1 MADYRHMPRGNHPAM
16 VRPSGPPGPPGPPKQ
31 PVFPSLCPE
40 FLKGVC
46 SVFQCPKNHPEASLL
61 FCQPYQRDLCQNTT
75 SCQYMHA
82 TGDEEQYYKDTG
94 LIPLRFMN
102 QAIVMERGKGPLP
115 NGQPSLFPADTGAA
129 AEVKPNGVIEV
140 PILQNQFTSQSMP
153 NLAANIAPF
162 PVMQGNTF
170 PAPPIVA
177 PVKKDLIMDMK
188 HKMEVDPQSKR
199 QKLSYDELEAES
211 NMLKEK
217 VKVLERKIEVL
228 DSTNELLLDKNA
240 KLRDG
245 RGSSK
250 RSPDRKRSPDK
261 RERRRGRSKERSPRE
276 RGGGNRFD
284 NDRSGPRDNNFRGG
298 NNNNFNRPG
307 APDSF
312 RPGPP
317 AANNM

>member
-1 MADYRHMPRGNHPAM
+1 MADYRHMPRGNHPGM
-16 VRPSGPPGPPGPPKQ
+16 VRPSGPPPGPPKH

-102 QAIVMERGKGPLP
+102 QPIVMERGKGPLP
-115 NGQPSLFPADTGAA
+115 NGQPSLFPAESAA
-129 AEVKPNGVIEV
+129 PAEVKANGVIEPV
-140 PILQNQFTSQSMP
+140 LQTQYTAP
-153 NLAANIAPF
+153 TVTNLAPTIAPF
-162 PVMQGNTF
+162 PVMQSNTF
-170 PAPPIVA
+170 PAPPA
-177 PVKKDLIMDMK
+177 NLPAVKKDV
-188 HKMEVDPQSKR
+188 VDPQAKR
-199 QKLSYDELEAES
+199 QKLSYEELEAES

-240 KLRDG
+240 KLRDHG
-245 RGSSK
+245 RSSSK
-250 RSPDRKRSPDK
+250 RSPDRKRSPDTK
-261 RERRRGRSKERSPRE
+261 RERRRGRSKERSPKE
-276 RGGGNRFD
+276 RGNRWD
-284 NDRSGPRDNNFRGG
+284 NDRGPRDNNFRGG
-298 NNNNFNRPG
+298 NNFNRPG
-307 APDSF
+307 APDTF
-312 RPGPP
+312 RQGGPP
-317 AANNM
+317 AANNNV

>member
-1 MADYRHMPRGNHPAM
+1 M
-16 VRPSGPPGPPGPPKQ
+16 
-31 PVFPSLCPE
+31 
-40 FLKGVC
+40 
-46 SVFQCPKNHPEASLL
+46 FQCPKNHPEASLL

-102 QAIVMERGKGPLP
+102 QPIVMERGKGPLP
-115 NGQPSLFPADTGAA
+115 NGQPSLFPADPAA
-129 AEVKPNGVIEV
+129 ADEVKPNGVIDV
-140 PILQNQFTSQSMP
+140 PVLQNPFPVQNMVP

-170 PAPPIVA
+170 PAPPVNTFPI
-177 PVKKDLIMDMK
+177 KKELIMDIK
-188 HKMEVDPQSKR
+188 HKMEVDPQIAKR
-199 QKLSYDELEAES
+199 QKLSYDELETES

-261 RERRRGRSKERSPRE
+261 RERRRGRSKERSPNDR
-276 RGGGNRFD
+276 RGGNRFD
-284 NDRSGPRDNNFRGG
+284 SERGNNFRAG

-317 AANNM
+317 ANGPN